1 MVLNLFPESRVYE
14 PKAALVLYAD
24 PENPAATLP
33 ALVRFREG
41 RPASVHAPTAGTLRR
56 FARQLLS
63 QQETQGVRFLHPRVV
78 AEGEGLMAWW
88 RPAGPAVLHF
98 TMPALHEVS
107 GKSFP
112 LPPLLFVL
120 KGGEVF
126 VFALPKDARPEPDTP
141 LLAAPF
147 PNRNA
152 NGWVCWG
159 SGRRPSR
166 KTPEAWEAAFFESA
180 FSHLNDNPVQGN
192 LVALLKSLPGRRR
205 FPVSRL
211 KKLGLTVREVLR
223 RLA

>member
-1 MVLNLFPESRVYE
+1 MTLDFFPEHKVYQPRV
-14 PKAALVLYAD
+14 ALVLYAD
-24 PENPAATLP
+24 PENPEATLP

-41 RPASVHAPTAGTLRR
+41 RPASMHAPKEEAIRR
-56 FARQLLS
+56 FARLLLPKK
-63 QQETQGVRFLHPRVV
+63 QADLRFLHPQVV

-98 TMPALHEVS
+98 TMPALQEVS

-192 LVALLKSLPGRRR
+192 LVVLLKSLPGRRR

-211 KKLGLTVREVLR
+211 KKLGLTVQEVLR